1 MNPMSMPSD
10 PFQIASSIFKINQA
24 WMYNSA
30 ELLNI
35 SSRLSASIQA
45 AGAEQLTSV
54 LSENRTPKTQADNPE
69 AALMDAV
76 KNYSKLANKFFN
88 AYAIWLRD
96 YIDKAPDI
104 PEKERQR
111 SMFWVNQLINSI
123 SPANCFWTNPSVVQ
137 KFLRTKGESMI
148 NGLENWLEGCPA
160 RRQPDKDSRYGSIQ
174 SRAKHSHDTWFR
186 GLSKQAHGT
195 HPVFAE
201 DRDHLRHPYRFH
213 STLDKQVLYSRFNRG
228 KKPRGL
234 HAQPGLYGVH
244 NKLEK
249 STPRDERRDF

>member
-1 MNPMSMPSD
+1 MNPLSMPSD

-30 ELLNI
+30 ELLGI

-54 LSENRTPKTQADNPE
+54 LSENRGPKCQQDNPE

-88 AYAIWLRD
+88 AYTIWLRD

-104 PEKERQR
+104 PEKEKQR

-148 NGLENWLEGCPA
+148 NGLENWLEDVQRGDNLIKIADTAAFKVGQNIATTP
-160 RRQPDKDSRYGSIQ
+160 GSVVFRNRIMELIQ
-174 SRAKHSHDTWFR
+174 YSPRTETTFSI
-186 GLSKQAHGT
+186 
-195 HPVFAE
+195 PVKNTE
-201 DRDHLRHPYRFH
+201 
-213 STLDKQVLYSRFNRG
+213 
-228 KKPRGL
+228 
-234 HAQPGLYGVH
+234 
-244 NKLEK
+244 
-249 STPRDERRDF
+249 